1 MSTHISQHDVTVRA
15 TYRRAELGSQAKP
28 VPASRDF
35 KVGSKRGALY
45 FHLPEHALKF
55 SFGGKYSS
63 NAFEDAE
70 ISTLERITAG
80 NRRLRNLV
88 GSPWAQ
94 TPSSSHLARRL
105 RVQKRDLEPHRAP
118 AAEVLDGELVNG
130 EPQRPFFWVAM
141 GELEG

>member
-15 TYRRAELGSQAKP
+15 AYRRAELGSQAKP

-80 NRRLRNLV
+80 NRRLRSLV
-88 GSPWAQ
+88 GSPWTQ
-94 TPSSSHLARRL
+94 TPDGAHLSRRL
-105 RVQKRDLEPHRAP
+105 RIEERGLETHRAP
-118 AAEVLDGELVNG
+118 TA
-130 EPQRPFFWVAM
+130 
-141 GELEG
+141 